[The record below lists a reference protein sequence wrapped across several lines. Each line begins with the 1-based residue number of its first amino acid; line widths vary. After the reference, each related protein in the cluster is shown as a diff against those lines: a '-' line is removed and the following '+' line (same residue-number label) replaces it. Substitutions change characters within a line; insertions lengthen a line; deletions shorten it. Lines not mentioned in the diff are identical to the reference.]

1 MSDSQ
6 TAKDT
11 ARAFYESYN
20 DRDLDAS
27 FEKYIST
34 ELVNHVMGGAYDRT
48 AWLAVDKA
56 LFPAFDDFRF
66 TVLDQ
71 VTEGDKVAT
80 RYRLGGTHTGEFVGI
95 PASGKTAFLTGT
107 AVDRV
112 TDGRIAEHWADLDFT
127 GFLQQLTDGVP
138 ATTGVTAA
146 TRTTD
151 EALRRLADEHFRL
164 ANAHDLDGLVALHAP
179 DFVSHEPQGDVG
191 IEWYREVIG
200 TFFAAFPDATLTPVN
215 TVVAGDRLV
224 LHFETVGTHTGA
236 EFYGIP
242 PTGKRVRFA
251 EIRVRRIEDGRIA
264 EHWGLYDQATVL
276 GQLQ

>member
-48 AWLAVDKA
+48 AWLTVDKA
-56 LFPAFDDFRF
+56 LFPAFDDFGF

-71 VTEGDKVAT
+71 VAEGDKVAT
-80 RYRLGGTHTGEFVGI
+80 RYRLGGTHTGEFVGV

-112 TDGRIAEHWADLDFT
+112 ADGRIVEHWADLDFT
-127 GFLQQLTDGVP
+127 GFLQRLTEGVS
-138 ATTGVTAA
+138 ATTGITAA

-179 DFVSHEPQGDVG
+179 GFVSHEPQGDVG

-200 TFFAAFPDATLTPVN
+200 AFFASFPDATLTPVN

-242 PTGKRVRFA
+242 ATGKRVRFA
-251 EIRVRRIEDGRIA
+251 EIRVRRIEDGRFA
-264 EHWGLYDQATVL
+264 EHWGLYDQTTVR